1 MTNIQ
6 EMNNR
11 QLYRRLEFVN
21 GMIERVL
28 NDGEN
33 EDVYNRQKTEYM
45 IERHELRK
53 EIEGRGWHWVD

>member
-11 QLYRRLEFVN
+11 QIYRRLEFVN

-45 IERHELRK
+45 IERHELKK
-53 EIEGRGWHWVD
+53 EIEGRGFMVVD